1 MQLQANGKILP
12 YPSPKSLLMMKITV
26 VLILAVCLQVQA
38 HTYAQSITLKVSNSP
53 LEYVLT
59 QLKKQSGYQFFYKD
73 AALRNTKPVTL
84 EVNNR
89 PFEEVLNLALK
100 DQPLNWSIVK
110 KTVVIL
116 EKEPVTV
123 TADTTPHKQ
132 EASGTPQPLSGTL
145 LDNAGKPVAGAAVAL
160 APVMRY
166 TATDN
171 NGIFSFNDVPPGNY
185 TLVITHITYT
195 RLNQRV
201 KITNGAVNLQLTMAP
216 YTDEQKEVEVLS
228 TGYQTKS
235 KATTTGAASV
245 VGAKE
250 LASNPSS
257 NLMERLEGIR
267 PGVLFDNRN
276 NRIQIRG
283 VNGMNP
289 TLASVMPLIVIDGFP
304 AMDQNLTKIPLNE
317 PDRNP
322 NNGSQPLAT
331 GNTYLSNYNPND
343 IESITFLKDAAAAA
357 IWGSRAANGVIVIET
372 KKGKKGATAV
382 NVGATYSISNP
393 ANFNNIDAMSNS
405 EYIDLEKELFNGN
418 FTPDPTTGWR
428 YQEIS
433 EAMNWMFRAKRG
445 EISATQ
451 RDSALAVLGNRSNRG
466 QLKDL
471 LLQRAV
477 TQQYNLSMSGGG
489 ENSTYYISGNYTRN
503 APVFKSN
510 YGESYFITS
519 NTTHDFLQ
527 KRLTLGTN
535 LNYTYSKSQ
544 VNTAAVNALSY
555 GGTGLR
561 PYDMLKDENG
571 DLIYRG
577 VSYTK
582 KVSDSF
588 QRMGYLPWTYNP
600 VDELKYNN
608 NISTRNA
615 IRARLSLRG
624 KITDWLTAEV
634 SGQLQR
640 SNEVL
645 DYLQNK
651 NSYAMRDLLNSATT
665 INTSTNKLVYGI
677 PLGGIYKTVNIIGE
691 DYALRG
697 QLNVDKYFKVHH
709 LSMIAG
715 TEIRQSKVT
724 GNSMTQYGY
733 DEDVSSSVVVNPTV
747 PYNVLG
753 GGTASLG
760 SKDNLIY
767 RNRNRYLSYY
777 TTGDYS
783 WKNKYFLSGSLR
795 FDDANLIGVDRKRRA
810 QPLWS
815 VGARWDVTAEP
826 FMQQVNMINRLGLRL
841 TYGVGGNTPGQTSQT
856 YTTINVGS
864 TDLYTQLPYGTISV
878 PGNHMLGWETTKSI
892 NLGIDA
898 ALLNDRISFTFDV
911 YTKNTKDLLYSLPYN
926 STYGWN
932 YLTFNAATLKGH
944 GLEFGITGIPVK
956 TKDWRWTSTFNFSYN
971 TNKITDNRFPR
982 NISLELKGAYSGYPI
997 DGIWAYQ
1004 WAGLDSVGQ
1013 SQIFDSTGKV
1023 LNSTTTTTNTKF
1035 LAYQGRTT
1043 APYFGAF
1050 INNLQYRN
1058 FNLLVR
1064 VTYYMGHVFRKQDI
1078 TAGHYPV
1085 SGYFTGMLN
1094 TSKALANRWRQAGD
1108 EAITNVP
1115 GIRKINS
1122 TSIDWYS
1129 NSDLNIRNASHVRLQ
1144 QITLGYTFPQ
1154 SLLGKTNLFK
1164 SITANA
1170 TVSNLGI
1177 IWRANHDGIDP
1188 DYVLTNQYTNLPPS
1202 ANYTFNLNFSF

>member
-12 YPSPKSLLMMKITV
+12 YPTTKTLLMMKFTV

-38 HTYAQSITLKVSNSP
+38 HTYAQTITLKVSNSP
-53 LEYVLT
+53 LEFVLA

-84 EVNNR
+84 EVSNR

-110 KTVVIL
+110 RTVVIL
-116 EKEPVTV
+116 EKESVAIS
-123 TADTTPHKQ
+123 ADTTPNKQ
-132 EASGTPQPLSGTL
+132 EAAGTPQPLSGIL
-145 LDNAGKPVAGAAVAL
+145 LDNAGKPISGAAVAL
-160 APVMRY
+160 SPLMRY
-166 TATDN
+166 AGTNN
-171 NGIFSFNDVPPGNY
+171 NGEFAFADVPPGNY

-195 RLNQRV
+195 RINRRL
-201 KITNGAVNLQLTMAP
+201 KITNGPVNLQLTMEP

-235 KATTTGAASV
+235 KATTTGSASV

-250 LASNPSS
+250 LASNQSS

-267 PGVLFDNRN
+267 PGIMFDNRN

-283 VNGMNP
+283 VNGLNP
-289 TLASVMPLIVIDGFP
+289 ALSSVMPLVVIDGFP
-304 AMDQNLTKIPLNE
+304 AIDQSLTKIPLNE
-317 PDRNP
+317 SNRNP
-322 NNGSQPLAT
+322 NNDVTPLAT
-331 GNTYLSNYNPND
+331 GNTYLSNFNPND

-382 NVGATYSISNP
+382 NVGATYSVSEP
-393 ANFNNIDAMSNS
+393 ANFSNLDAMSNAQ
-405 EYIDLEKELFNGN
+405 YIELEKELVDGN
-418 FTPDPTTGWR
+418 FVTDPSTHWR
-428 YQEIS
+428 NPEIS
-433 EAMNWMFRAKRG
+433 EAMTWMFRAKKG
-445 EISATQ
+445 EISAAR
-451 RDSALAVLGNRSNRG
+451 RDSALNALGNRSNRG

-471 LLQRAV
+471 LTQRAI

-489 ENSTYYISGNYTRN
+489 ENSTYYLSGNYTRN
-503 APVFKSN
+503 SPVFRNN

-519 NTTHDFLQ
+519 NTNHDFLQ
-527 KRLTLGTN
+527 KRLSLSTN
-535 LNYTYSKSQ
+535 INYTYSKSQ
-544 VNTAAVNALSY
+544 VNIAAVNALSY
-555 GGTGLR
+555 GNAGLR
-561 PYDMLKDENG
+561 PYDLLKDENG
-571 DLIYRG
+571 NLIHRG
-577 VSYTK
+577 VAYTK
-582 KVSDSF
+582 KVADSF
-588 QRMGYLPWTYNP
+588 QRLGYLPWTYNP

-608 NISTRNA
+608 NISTKNA
-615 IRARLSLRG
+615 IRARLSLKG
-624 KITDWLTAEV
+624 KITNWLTAEV

-640 SNEVL
+640 ANETQ
-645 DYLQNK
+645 DYLQNR
-651 NSYAMRDLLNSATT
+651 NSYTVRDLLNTATT
-665 INTSTNKLVYGI
+665 LNTTTNRLVYGI
-677 PLGGIYKTVNIIGE
+677 PLGGIYKIANIRSE

-697 QLNVDKYFKVHH
+697 QLNVDKYFKAHH
-709 LSMIAG
+709 VSMIAG
-715 TEIRQSKVT
+715 TEIRQSKFT
-724 GNSMTQYGY
+724 GNALTQYGY

-747 PYNVLG
+747 PFNVVG
-753 GGTASLG
+753 GGTRTLG
-760 SKDNLIY
+760 GTDNFINRI
-767 RNRNRYLSYY
+767 RNRFLSYY

-815 VGARWDVTAEP
+815 AGARWDVTGES
-826 FMQQVNMINRLGLRL
+826 FMQNVPVLDRLGLRL
-841 TYGVGGNTPGQTSQT
+841 TYGVGGNTPGMSSQT
-856 YTTINVGS
+856 YTTITLGP
-864 TDLYTQLPYGTISV
+864 TDAYTQLPYGTIGV
-878 PGNHMLGWETTKSI
+878 PGNDMLGWETTKSI

-911 YTKNTKDLLYSLPYN
+911 YSKKTEDLLYSLPYN

-932 YLTFNAATLKGH
+932 FITFNAATLKGR
-944 GLEFGITGIPVK
+944 GFELGFTGVPLK
-956 TKDWRWTSTFNFSYN
+956 TRDWRWTSTFNFSYN
-971 TNKITDNRFPR
+971 TNKVTDNRFPR
-982 NISLELKGAYSGYPI
+982 STSTMLSGIYDGHPI

-1023 LNSTTTTTNTKF
+1023 LNTTTPSTTTKF

-1043 APYFGAF
+1043 APYFGGF
-1050 INNLQYRN
+1050 INNLQYKN

-1064 VTYYMGHVFRKQDI
+1064 ITYYMGHVFRKQDI
-1078 TAGHYPV
+1078 TGSHYPNSSFF
-1085 SGYFTGMLN
+1085 SGLLN

-1108 EAITNVP
+1108 EAFTNVP
-1115 GIRKINS
+1115 GLRKVNFN
-1122 TSIDWYS
+1122 SIDWYS
-1129 NSDLNIRNASHVRLQ
+1129 NSDMNVRDASHVRLQ

-1154 SLLGKTNLFK
+1154 SILKKTKVFR

-1177 IWRANHDGIDP
+1177 IWRANDDGIDP
-1188 DYVLTNQYTNLPPS
+1188 EYVLTGNYTNLPPS